1 MFGLVAWLSI
11 NIYLKTSI
19 LFVKLSLKA
28 KFAVQY
34 EMNLNEFH
42 IIMDVSTPIEMIFF
56 LLKAKYGRKFLKRSD
71 L

>member
-56 LLKAKYGRKFLKRSD
+56 FVKSQIWEKIPKKI
-71 L
+71 